1 MTTDEPVPD
10 PYTVLGVEPTAGPE
24 HIAAA
29 YRRALRDCHP
39 DTSHPDRDRLARVIA
54 AYRQLRE
61 RGTGTG
67 GTRADDEPAR
77 RGHRIP
83 VRVHTVHPTETG
95 DTAGTTSP
103 HLRAG
108 PVRRHP

>member
-10 PYTVLGVEPTAGPE
+10 PYTVLGVDPAAGPE

-39 DTSHPDRDRLARVIA
+39 DRYSGTAHPDRDRLARVIA

-61 RGTGTG
+61 RTAHTG
-67 GTRADDEPAR
+67 DDEPAR
-77 RGHRIP
+77 QGHRIP
-83 VRVHTVHPTETG
+83 VRIHTA
-95 DTAGTTSP
+95 DTAHNNASP

>member
-24 HIAAA
+24 RIAAA

-39 DTSHPDRDRLARVIA
+39 DTAQPDRDRLARVIG

-61 RGTGTG
+61 RGAQAG
-67 GTRADDEPAR
+67 DDGAGR

-83 VRVHTVHPTETG
+83 VRVHTVHSTDTG
-95 DTAGTTSP
+95 DTAGTASP

-108 PVRRHP
+108 PVRRHR